1 LGKRDSED
9 QHFREEKEF
18 AINMNEIEEFAATS
32 TSDSTE
38 DNQKA
43 NAHHH

>member
-1 LGKRDSED
+1 LCKRDSED
-9 QHFREEKEF
+9 QHFREEKEI
-18 AINMNEIEEFAATS
+18 AINMNGIKEFVATL

>member
-1 LGKRDSED
+1 LCKKDFEN
-9 QHFREEKEF
+9 QHFREEKEI
-18 AINMNEIEEFAATS
+18 AINMNEIKEFVITS

-38 DNQKA
+38 DNQKV